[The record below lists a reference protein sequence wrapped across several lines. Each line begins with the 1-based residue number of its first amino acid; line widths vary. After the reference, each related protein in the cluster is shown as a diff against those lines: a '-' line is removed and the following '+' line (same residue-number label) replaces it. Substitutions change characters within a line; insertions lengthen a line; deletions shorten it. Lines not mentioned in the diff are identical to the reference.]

1 MSEPEA
7 RRSGFVALV
16 GRPNVGKST
25 LLNRLLGQKISI
37 TSPKPQT
44 TRHRILGIKTEGA
57 VQTVYV
63 DTPGVHQGGKRA
75 INRYMNRAA
84 LSTLAEVDVIVMLVD
99 GLRWT
104 DEDTQL
110 LKRVMEAGRPVI
122 LAVNKVDRI
131 ADKTR
136 LLPHLQ
142 ALAAKAGFLDI
153 VPLSAYS
160 GDNLDVLERII
171 ASQLPE
177 GDWLFDAD
185 QLTDRSERFLAAEI
199 VREKLM
205 RSLGD
210 EVPYALAVELEEF
223 REEEGRRSISAVIWV
238 ERAGQKAIVIGK
250 GGEQLKE
257 VGRQARH
264 DMEKLFDAHVFL
276 RLWVKVREGWSD
288 DERSLASLGY
298 QND

>member
-44 TRHRILGIKTEGA
+44 TRHRILGIKTEGG

-104 DEDTQL
+104 DEDAQL
-110 LKRVMEAGRPVI
+110 LKRVMEARRPVI

-160 GDNLDVLERII
+160 GDNLDVLEKII
-171 ASQLPE
+171 ASQLPG

-264 DMEKLFDAHVFL
+264 DMEKLFEAHVFL

>member
-57 VQTVYV
+57 VQAVYV

-104 DEDTQL
+104 DEDAQL

-160 GDNLDVLERII
+160 GDNLDVLEKII

-264 DMEKLFDAHVFL
+264 DMEKLFDAHVYL
-276 RLWVKVREGWSD
+276 RLWVKIREGWSD

>member
-136 LLPHLQ
+136 LRPHLQ

>member
-84 LSTLAEVDVIVMLVD
+84 LSTLAEVDVIVMLAD

-104 DEDTQL
+104 DEDAQL

-160 GDNLDVLERII
+160 GDNLDVLEKII

-223 REEEGRRSISAVIWV
+223 REEEGRRSISAIIWV

-257 VGRQARH
+257 VGQQARH

>member
-84 LSTLAEVDVIVMLVD
+84 LSTLAEVDVIVMLAD

-104 DEDTQL
+104 DEDAQL

-160 GDNLDVLERII
+160 GDNLDVLEKII

-257 VGRQARH
+257 VGQQARH

>member
-1 MSEPEA
+1 MSEPEV

-84 LSTLAEVDVIVMLVD
+84 LSTLAEVDVIVMLAD

-104 DEDTQL
+104 DEDAQL

-160 GDNLDVLERII
+160 GDNLDVLEKII
-171 ASQLPE
+171 ASQLPT

-205 RSLGD
+205 RCLGD

-238 ERAGQKAIVIGK
+238 ERAGQKAIVIGR

-257 VGRQARH
+257 VGRQARL